1 MNSFEDVNQEGLSQD
16 SERSK
21 SPSEAAATPAGA
33 DAPAPAVEASA
44 PVVTLGDET
53 PGEKT
58 LGENKSNAAP
68 APQTRAPTLPSPAAD
83 VKGAAEPPA
92 VRLNLIPFVTGAQA
106 DAPPQPRLRNSYW
119 RATFEKRYQIGMIA
133 AGLALAG
140 VAVAASLSMK
150 AQHDQLLVSQSN
162 ETEDLAETVK
172 ALKVR
177 LSAIDT
183 AKHED
188 ILELRKSVAELKS
201 GLAAAQGS
209 SATLAQFAARAD
221 RIEHDVDARIE
232 KLGERVDHDSAAHNA
247 DFTAKLEKLGERVD
261 HDGVAR
267 SADFAARLEKLEKK
281 GAAPVV
287 AAATQPAIIPVP
299 VPAPAPAALPKQPTV
314 LPPVAAN
321 VSKETTGSIAPQTP
335 LRGWA
340 VREVRGNV
348 AIVAGP
354 YGFRQVA
361 QGDTL
366 PGAGH
371 VERIERRAA
380 GWTVVTDRGIINS
393 AAYGGGAYRAYGYGG
408 YDGGYGPPEDEF

>member
-106 DAPPQPRLRNSYW
+106 DAPPPPRLRNSYW

-172 ALKVR
+172 AL
-177 LSAIDT
+177 
-183 AKHED
+183 
-188 ILELRKSVAELKS
+188 
-201 GLAAAQGS
+201 
-209 SATLAQFAARAD
+209 
-221 RIEHDVDARIE
+221 
-232 KLGERVDHDSAAHNA
+232 
-247 DFTAKLEKLGERVD
+247 
-261 HDGVAR
+261 
-267 SADFAARLEKLEKK
+267 
-281 GAAPVV
+281 
-287 AAATQPAIIPVP
+287 
-299 VPAPAPAALPKQPTV
+299 
-314 LPPVAAN
+314 
-321 VSKETTGSIAPQTP
+321 
-335 LRGWA
+335 
-340 VREVRGNV
+340 
-348 AIVAGP
+348 
-354 YGFRQVA
+354 
-361 QGDTL
+361 
-366 PGAGH
+366 
-371 VERIERRAA
+371 
-380 GWTVVTDRGIINS
+380 
-393 AAYGGGAYRAYGYGG
+393 
-408 YDGGYGPPEDEF
+408 